1 MPLGLR
7 CRVVLQVVS
16 PRGSTSRVDSMAD
29 PLRSLSPVE
38 VAPAM
43 LGGSP
48 KKPIDKNAIKMREIE
63 KLTRIGPGVVA
74 VRGSSWK
81 DAFIDGTERQR
92 DGSNRGS
99 VRDKSRSHDR

>member
-29 PLRSLSPVE
+29 PLRSLSAVE
-38 VAPAM
+38 VAAAM
-43 LGGSP
+43 LGSSP
-48 KKPIDKNAIKMREIE
+48 KKPIDRNAIRQREIAE
-63 KLTRIGPGVVA
+63 LTRIGPGVVA
-74 VRGSSWK
+74 VRGSSWR
-81 DAFIDGTERQR
+81 DAFIDGTERLR
-92 DGSNRGS
+92 DGSNRGF